1 MHMYFVVGI
10 WLLGLM
16 ATVLSIVLER
26 RGESDKTVYA
36 LGVPGVISIG
46 AFWAWIIVISLRYLG
61 LLGWDS
67 GAGVAIYFSILGT
80 IALPVIFDWITIK
93 LGVLGSKFL
102 WIINLTYCISIIV
115 GVCFVYP
122 TIMYFMK

>member
-16 ATVLSIVLER
+16 ATVLSIVFER
-26 RGESDKTVYA
+26 RGESEKMVYS

-46 AFWAWIIVISLRYLG
+46 SFWAWLIVISLRLFALG
-61 LLGWDS
+61 CND
-67 GAGVAIYFSILGT
+67 GAITAIFFSILGT
-80 IALPVIFDWITIK
+80 IVIPVLLDWVASQLRT
-93 LGVLGSKFL
+93 LGSKFL
-102 WIINLTYCISIIV
+102 WIMNLTYFVTIIV

-122 TIMYFMK
+122 TIMYFK